1 MKTGNIMIGSIGAM
15 SLKKYVSQDV
25 PSRDARV
32 KLLKSQVKVSKYFDG
47 VRSVTIKKF
56 PQYSYLQK
64 NNDYALY
71 TDNGKGDP
79 DRTTAFLVDYK

>member
-1 MKTGNIMIGSIGAM
+1 MNNIMIGGIGAL
-15 SLKKYVSQDV
+15 SLKQYVNQDV

-32 KLLKSQVKVSKYFDG
+32 KLLKSQVRVSKYVDG

-56 PQYSYLQK
+56 PQYSYVQK
-64 NNDYALY
+64 KNDYALY

-79 DRTTAFLVDYK
+79 GRATAFLLDYK

>member
-1 MKTGNIMIGSIGAM
+1 MNNIMIGAIGAL
-15 SLKKYVSQDV
+15 SLKQYVSQDV

-32 KLLKSQVKVSKYFDG
+32 KLLKSQVRVSKYVDG

-56 PQYSYLQK
+56 PQYSYVQK
-64 NNDYALY
+64 KNDYALY

-79 DRTTAFLVDYK
+79 DRATSFLLDYK